1 MDPRQRLAGVLQQLR
16 ELGLSELF
24 LDELTA
30 EKAVKLLSAAGAAP
44 GAGPSGAAT
53 PSSSPPVFWGSSR
66 AIHVRRGCS
75 SPTASPVS
83 RSSRSSTSSSGAS
96 ATGEPGG
103 GEPTG
108 TARRLAV
115 LSNEASGCVKCG
127 LSEGRTQVVFGRGSA
142 AAELVVVGEA
152 PGREEDRTGLPFVGP
167 AGKLLDLLLLSVGI
181 ERDSA
186 YICNVL
192 KCRPPN
198 NRDPR
203 PDEVD
208 TCAPYLHA
216 QLDIIQP
223 RVLLAVGKFAA
234 QWLSGAE
241 QSIGRLRGR
250 VHEYRGIPVVATYHP
265 AYLLRS
271 PHATRKTW
279 QDLQL
284 MRQVMD
290 EHA

>member
-1 MDPRQRLAGVLQQLR
+1 MDARDRLAGVLRQLR
-16 ELGLSELF
+16 ELGLSELH
-24 LDELTA
+24 LDDLTA
-30 EKAVKLLSAAGAAP
+30 DEAVQLLSAA
-44 GAGPSGAAT
+44 SAAT
-53 PSSSPPVFWGSSR
+53 PSPPAEALER
-66 AIHVRRGCS
+66 E
-75 SPTASPVS
+75 SPTGLMADE
-83 RSSRSSTSSSGAS
+83 A
-96 ATGEPGG
+96 GESG
-103 GEPTG
+103 GEAPTG
-108 TARRLAV
+108 TARRLEV
-115 LSNEASGCVKCG
+115 LSNEAAGCVKCG
-127 LSEGRTQVVFGRGSA
+127 LSEGRTQVVFGRGAA

-181 ERDSA
+181 ERGSA

-198 NRDPR
+198 NRDPMA
-203 PDEVD
+203 DEVA

-234 QWLSGAE
+234 QWLSGSE

-250 VHEYRGIPVVATYHP
+250 VHEYRGVPVVATYHP

-284 MRQVMD
+284 MRQVLD
-290 EHA
+290 EHT

>member
-1 MDPRQRLAGVLQQLR
+1 MDARDRLAGVLRQLR
-16 ELGLSELF
+16 ELGLSELY

-30 EKAVKLLSAAGAAP
+30 DEAVDVLKA
-44 GAGPSGAAT
+44 AAT
-53 PSSSPPVFWGSSR
+53 HPGPAV
-66 AIHVRRGCS
+66 A
-75 SPTASPVS
+75 PTP
-83 RSSRSSTSSSGAS
+83 
-96 ATGEPGG
+96 TGENTSPGTGPGSTRVPAEVGGSGG
-103 GEPTG
+103 GAETD
-108 TARRLAV
+108 TDRRLAV
-115 LSNEASGCVKCG
+115 LSHEAAGCVKCG
-127 LSEGRTQVVFGRGSA
+127 LSGGRTQVVFGRGAA

-181 ERDSA
+181 ERGSA

-198 NRDPR
+198 NRDPEA
-203 PDEVD
+203 DEVA

-234 QWLSGAE
+234 QWLSGSE

-250 VHEYRGIPVVATYHP
+250 VHEYRGVPVVPTYHP

-284 MRQVMD
+284 MRQVLD
-290 EHA
+290 EHT

>member
-1 MDPRQRLAGVLQQLR
+1 VVDRARIGAVLCELRALGVA
-16 ELGLSELF
+16 ELF
-24 LDELTA
+24 LEDLTA
-30 EKAVKLLSAAGAAP
+30 AQATDLLARAPAAP
-44 GAGPSGAAT
+44 ARRGEVFPSREPEETSGAGEVLEAA
-53 PSSSPPVFWGSSR
+53 
-66 AIHVRRGCS
+66 AD
-75 SPTASPVS
+75 A
-83 RSSRSSTSSSGAS
+83 
-96 ATGEPGG
+96 PGG
-103 GEPTG
+103 EGSISALE
-108 TARRLAV
+108 ALAAQ
-115 LSNEASGCVKCG
+115 ASGCTLCR
-127 LSEGRTQVVFGRGSA
+127 LSEGRTQVVFGRGSG

-167 AGKLLDLLLLSVGI
+167 AGKLLDLLLLSVGFDR
-181 ERDSA
+181 ESV

-198 NRDPR
+198 NRDPLA
-203 PDEVD
+203 DEVK

-216 QLDIIQP
+216 QLDAIQP

-234 QWLSGAE
+234 QMLSGSE
-241 QSIGRLRGR
+241 TTIGRLRGR

-271 PHATRKTW
+271 PSATRKTW
-279 QDLQL
+279 RDLQL

>member
-1 MDPRQRLAGVLQQLR
+1 MDERDRLAAVLTQLR

-24 LDELTA
+24 LDGLTA
-30 EKAVKLLSAAGAAP
+30 EEAVALAGTRISRSTPSAGADT
-44 GAGPSGAAT
+44 AT
-53 PSSSPPVFWGSSR
+53 
-66 AIHVRRGCS
+66 
-75 SPTASPVS
+75 
-83 RSSRSSTSSSGAS
+83 
-96 ATGEPGG
+96 
-103 GEPTG
+103 
-108 TARRLAV
+108 RLEV
-115 LSNEASGCVKCG
+115 LSSEASGCTKCR

-142 AAELVVVGEA
+142 DAQLVVVGEA

-181 ERDSA
+181 ERGSA

-192 KCRPPN
+192 KCRPPR
-198 NRDPR
+198 NRDPMA
-203 PDEVD
+203 DEVA

-216 QLDIIQP
+216 QLDIIRP

-234 QWLSGAE
+234 QWLSGRE
-241 QSIGRLRGR
+241 QSIGRLRGT

-271 PHATRKTW
+271 SHATRKTW

-284 MRQVMD
+284 MRQVLD
-290 EHA
+290 EHT

>member
-1 MDPRQRLAGVLQQLR
+1 MNERDRLAGVLQQLR
-16 ELGLSELF
+16 ELGLSEVY

-30 EKAVKLLSAAGAAP
+30 DEAVGLLSEFPGRRSAPGPSPKPAAGPAASGREP
-44 GAGPSGAAT
+44 GEGG
-53 PSSSPPVFWGSSR
+53 SPE
-66 AIHVRRGCS
+66 
-75 SPTASPVS
+75 
-83 RSSRSSTSSSGAS
+83 
-96 ATGEPGG
+96 ATG
-103 GEPTG
+103 T
-108 TARRLAV
+108 TRRLEV
-115 LSNEASGCVKCG
+115 LSNEASGCVKCR

-142 AAELVVVGEA
+142 DAELVVVGEA

-181 ERDSA
+181 ERGSA

-198 NRDPR
+198 NRDPMA
-203 PDEVD
+203 DEVD

-223 RVLLAVGKFAA
+223 RVLLAVGKFAG
-234 QWLSGAE
+234 QWLSGRE
-241 QSIGRLRGR
+241 QSVGRLRGT
-250 VHEYRGIPVVATYHP
+250 VHQYRGVPVVATYHP

-284 MRQVMD
+284 MRQVLD
-290 EHA
+290 EHT

>member
-1 MDPRQRLAGVLQQLR
+1 MDERDRLARVLRQLR

-24 LDELTA
+24 LDDLTA
-30 EKAVKLLSAAGAAP
+30 EEAMELLTAHRPLSDPAEAWP
-44 GAGPSGAAT
+44 GPARSPSE
-53 PSSSPPVFWGSSR
+53 PSDV
-66 AIHVRRGCS
+66 
-75 SPTASPVS
+75 
-83 RSSRSSTSSSGAS
+83 
-96 ATGEPGG
+96 TGQ
-103 GEPTG
+103 TG
-108 TARRLAV
+108 TAARLEI
-115 LSNEASGCVKCG
+115 LSNEASGCVKCR

-142 AAELVVVGEA
+142 DAELVVVGEA
-152 PGREEDRTGLPFVGP
+152 PGRREDETGLPFVGP

-181 ERDSA
+181 ERGSA

-198 NRDPR
+198 NRDPMA
-203 PDEVD
+203 DEVE

-234 QWLSGAE
+234 QWLSGVE
-241 QSIGRLRGR
+241 RSIGRLRGTA
-250 VHEYRGIPVVATYHP
+250 HEYRGVPVVATYHP

-284 MRQVMD
+284 MRRVLD

>member
-1 MDPRQRLAGVLQQLR
+1 MDERDRLAGVLRQLR

-30 EKAVKLLSAAGAAP
+30 EEVVDLLTAHHPLPDPTEARSGPARSPSA
-44 GAGPSGAAT
+44 
-53 PSSSPPVFWGSSR
+53 
-66 AIHVRRGCS
+66 
-75 SPTASPVS
+75 
-83 RSSRSSTSSSGAS
+83 RSDV
-96 ATGEPGG
+96 TGQ
-103 GEPTG
+103 TG
-108 TARRLAV
+108 TAARLEV
-115 LSNEASGCVKCG
+115 LSNEATGCVKCR
-127 LSEGRTQVVFGRGSA
+127 LSEGRTQVVFGQGSA
-142 AAELVVVGEA
+142 DAELVVVGEA
-152 PGREEDRTGLPFVGP
+152 PGRREDETGLPFVGP

-181 ERDSA
+181 ERGSA

-198 NRDPR
+198 NRDPMA
-203 PDEVD
+203 DEVE
-208 TCAPYLHA
+208 TCAPYLHT

-241 QSIGRLRGR
+241 RSIGRLRGT
-250 VHEYRGIPVVATYHP
+250 VHEYRGVPVVATYHP

-284 MRQVMD
+284 MRRVLD

>member
-1 MDPRQRLAGVLQQLR
+1 MDERHRLAGVLRQLR

-30 EKAVKLLSAAGAAP
+30 HQAIQLLSEARRSRATTAPARTPPAGAGTAAGASPAESDP
-44 GAGPSGAAT
+44 GKPAAVEAET
-53 PSSSPPVFWGSSR
+53 L
-66 AIHVRRGCS
+66 
-75 SPTASPVS
+75 
-83 RSSRSSTSSSGAS
+83 
-96 ATGEPGG
+96 
-103 GEPTG
+103 TG
-108 TARRLAV
+108 TARRLEI
-115 LSNEASGCVKCG
+115 LSNEVSGCVKCG
-127 LSEGRTQVVFGRGSA
+127 LSEGRTQVVFGRGA
-142 AAELVVVGEA
+142 ADAELVVVGEA
-152 PGREEDRTGLPFVGP
+152 PGGREDATGLPFVGP
-167 AGKLLDLLLLSVGI
+167 AGKLLDLLLLAVGI

-198 NRDPR
+198 NRDPMV
-203 PDEVD
+203 DEVE

-234 QWLSGAE
+234 QWLSGRE
-241 QSIGRLRGR
+241 QSIGRLRGD
-250 VHEYRGIPVVATYHP
+250 VHEYRGVPVVATYHP

-284 MRQVMD
+284 MRQVLD